1 MHLPFFFYILLW
13 LKVGYHTEMEWQTIR
28 IVTKHCIVFDL
39 QLWPISISI
48 RSSASWE
55 HGFAPLLRLRL
66 ARLSKGIL
74 FRFHEEAIGFFC
86 IKSTVIAISETKH
99 GFPQEICQKKM
110 VSCKKK
116 THIPYSSFQCSLS
129 SHCSMWVYCLVIQD
143 VWVQGAFWPMLGV
156 QVLRKLYVSDTWV
169 MCKLY
174 TFCLSKMQVLCR
186 LHVIYA

>member
-99 GFPQEICQKKM
+99 GFPQEICQKNGFLQ
-110 VSCKKK
+110 KKK
-116 THIPYSSFQCSLS
+116 RTYHIHRSSAVCLPIVPCEFTALS
-129 SHCSMWVYCLVIQD
+129 SRMFESKELSGRCLACKFYVSYMSVILESCVNYIRF
-143 VWVQGAFWPMLGV
+143 VWV
-156 QVLRKLYVSDTWV
+156 R
-169 MCKLY
+169 CK
-174 TFCLSKMQVLCR
+174 FCVDYM
-186 LHVIYA
+186 